1 MRNLTSLTVIVVL
14 IGVSVAQFNNF
25 NQQGNQPP
33 GGFPQNFGPQNQGG
47 GGFQNQNQGGFPPQA
62 NQPGGFPNQG
72 QPTGGNFPP
81 QGGQQGGFPPQG
93 PQPGNNQGGGFNQGG
108 QQPGAFPNQNQG
120 GFPTPNQGAF
130 PPPNQGA
137 FPPQNQGGFPGQNQG
152 GFPGQNQGFPQN
164 QGGFPP
170 QGQAAGPTANIPGLG
185 GFQPNAI
192 GGFGTVGNRF
202 GNPFVPGNVIGNNL
216 PGANGG
222 GNNQNQFTAGG
233 QLFMSLSQNPNN
245 YRYATCYFNS
255 TENAIRGRADFRQ
268 FLFGDSGVDIRIQVV
283 GLPTSPVDTQRGIH
297 IHEFG
302 DIGERCSRVGPHF
315 NPTQTR
321 HGGRNSYPFLRHV
334 GDLGNMLQSAQGV
347 ASTQFRDEVISLQG
361 QGSIL
366 GRSLVVKLERDDEG
380 TGTNSASLQNGNA
393 RTPIACCT
401 IGRASP
407 ANWRTPYSE
416 DDLMVMSGGAWSPS
430 TGSNSDA
437 GLQGIQTGGNAQGT
451 QTNTQGAQTGFN
463 TQGTQSGFNTQGTQ
477 TGFNTQG
484 TQTGFN
490 AQGAGATGGSSFNAA
505 GGSQFSN
512 NFGGGSNSGQN
523 SFGFLGNQGK

>member
-1 MRNLTSLTVIVVL
+1 MQPCDALSRASCRWYIPVIEPWCYSCTLWAGFHRILGRRIKEEVVSKIRTKPGFHPKPTSPV
-14 IGVSVAQFNNF
+14 
-25 NQQGNQPP
+25 
-33 GGFPQNFGPQNQGG
+33 
-47 GGFQNQNQGGFPPQA
+47 GFQTRA
-62 NQPGGFPNQG
+62 NQRVEIFRHKEDNKGDSPHRARSRE
-72 QPTGGNFPP
+72 TTR
-81 QGGQQGGFPPQG
+81 
-93 PQPGNNQGGGFNQGG
+93 
-108 QQPGAFPNQNQG
+108 AVDLIK
-120 GFPTPNQGAF
+120 
-130 PPPNQGA
+130 
-137 FPPQNQGGFPGQNQG
+137 
-152 GFPGQNQGFPQN
+152 N

-430 TGSNSDA
+430 TDNDCTFIYMC
-437 GLQGIQTGGNAQGT
+437 QYCIKQIQTLA
-451 QTNTQGAQTGFN
+451 
-463 TQGTQSGFNTQGTQ
+463 
-477 TGFNTQG
+477 
-484 TQTGFN
+484 
-490 AQGAGATGGSSFNAA
+490 
-505 GGSQFSN
+505 
-512 NFGGGSNSGQN
+512 
-523 SFGFLGNQGK
+523 KKYI

>member
-1 MRNLTSLTVIVVL
+1 
-14 IGVSVAQFNNF
+14 
-25 NQQGNQPP
+25 
-33 GGFPQNFGPQNQGG
+33 
-47 GGFQNQNQGGFPPQA
+47 
-62 NQPGGFPNQG
+62 
-72 QPTGGNFPP
+72 
-81 QGGQQGGFPPQG
+81 
-93 PQPGNNQGGGFNQGG
+93 
-108 QQPGAFPNQNQG
+108 
-120 GFPTPNQGAF
+120 
-130 PPPNQGA
+130 
-137 FPPQNQGGFPGQNQG
+137 
-152 GFPGQNQGFPQN
+152 
-164 QGGFPP
+164 
-170 QGQAAGPTANIPGLG
+170 
-185 GFQPNAI
+185 
-192 GGFGTVGNRF
+192 
-202 GNPFVPGNVIGNNL
+202 
-216 PGANGG
+216 
-222 GNNQNQFTAGG
+222 
-233 QLFMSLSQNPNN
+233 MSLSQNPNN

-302 DIGERCSRVGPHF
+302 DTGERCSRVGPHF

-366 GRSLVVKLERDDEG
+366 GRSLVIKLERDDEG

-430 TGSNSDA
+430 TGSNSDT
-437 GLQGIQTGGNAQGT
+437 GLQGSQTSGNAQG
-451 QTNTQGAQTGFN
+451 AQANNNFRTPGVS
-463 TQGTQSGFNTQGTQ
+463 T
-477 TGFNTQG
+477 NTQG

-490 AQGAGATGGSSFNAA
+490 AQGTQTGFNAQGAPATGGSSFNVA
-505 GGSQFSN
+505 GGSSFSN
-512 NFGGGSNSGQN
+512 NFGSGSNSGQN

>member
-1 MRNLTSLTVIVVL
+1 PARKSTATWRISSELWSAK
-14 IGVSVAQFNNF
+14 SK
-25 NQQGNQPP
+25 P
-33 GGFPQNFGPQNQGG
+33 GRFSTPGPQL
-47 GGFQNQNQGGFPPQA
+47 GGFPP
-62 NQPGGFPNQG
+62 NQG
-72 QPTGGNFPP
+72 QQPGV
-81 QGGQQGGFPPQG
+81 QGGGVQPGGFPPQG
-93 PQPGNNQGGGFNQGG
+93 QQPGNFPTQIDNQGGGFNQAG

-120 GFPTPNQGAF
+120 AFPPQNQGAF
-130 PPPNQGA
+130 PPQNQGAFPPQNQGA
-137 FPPQNQGGFPGQNQG
+137 FPPQNQGGFPA
-152 GFPGQNQGFPQN
+152 
-164 QGGFPP
+164 
-170 QGQAAGPTANIPGLG
+170 QGQAAGPTANMPGLG

-192 GGFGTVGNRF
+192 GGFGSVGNRF
-202 GNPFVPGNVIGNNL
+202 GNPFVPGNVVGNNL
-216 PGANGG
+216 PGAGG
-222 GNNQNQFTAGG
+222 GNNPNQFTASG

-255 TENAIRGRADFRQ
+255 TENSIRGRADFRQ

-302 DIGERCSRVGPHF
+302 DTGERCSRVGPHF

-380 TGTNSASLQNGNA
+380 TGTNSASQQNGNA

-416 DDLMVMSGGAWSPS
+416 DDLMVMSGGAWSPN
-430 TGSNSDA
+430 TGSNSA
-437 GLQGIQTGGNAQGT
+437 PGLQGSPAGLNPQGT
-451 QTNTQGAQTGFN
+451 QTNPLLNQGAST
-463 TQGTQSGFNTQGTQ
+463 
-477 TGFNTQG
+477 NTQG

-490 AQGAGATGGSSFNAA
+490 AQGAPAAGGNSFNAA
-505 GGSQFSN
+505 GGSQFGN
-512 NFGGGSNSGQN
+512 NFGGGSNSGQS

>member
-1 MRNLTSLTVIVVL
+1 MRKLTSLTVL
-14 IGVSVAQFNNF
+14 TLCLGIGFAQFNNF
-25 NQQGNQPP
+25 NQQGTPQIGVGQNQQP
-33 GGFPQNFGPQNQGG
+33 GGFPQNFGPRNQGG
-47 GGFQNQNQGGFPPQA
+47 GFQPPTQGGFPNTGQ
-62 NQPGGFPNQG
+62 QPGGFPTQG
-72 QPTGGNFPP
+72 QQPGGNFPP
-81 QGGQQGGFPPQG
+81 QGGQQQPGGFPPQG
-93 PQPGNNQGGGFNQGG
+93 QQAGNQGGGFPQGG
-108 QQPGAFPNQNQG
+108 QQPGGFPNQNQG
-120 GFPTPNQGAF
+120 
-130 PPPNQGA
+130 
-137 FPPQNQGGFPGQNQG
+137 FPPQNQGGFPPQNQG
-152 GFPGQNQGFPQN
+152 GFPPQNQGGFPPQN

-170 QGQAAGPTANIPGLG
+170 QGQQNGPQVNRPGLG

-202 GNPFVPGNVIGNNL
+202 GNPFIPGNVIGANL
-216 PGANGG
+216 PGANN
-222 GNNQNQFTAGG
+222 GNTQNQFTASG

-255 TENAIRGRADFRQ
+255 TENSIRGRADFRQ
-268 FLFGDSGVDIRIQVV
+268 FLFGDSGVDIRIQLV

-430 TGSNSDA
+430 SSSSSGSS
-437 GLQGIQTGGNAQGT
+437 LQGT
-451 QTNTQGAQTGFN
+451 QTGVNSQGTQTGLNTQGASPGGGNSFNSQGASSNTQGSQTGFN
-463 TQGTQSGFNTQGTQ
+463 TQGSSLGGGNSFN
-477 TGFNTQG
+477 
-484 TQTGFN
+484 
-490 AQGAGATGGSSFNAA
+490 TGGSA
-505 GGSQFSN
+505 FSN
-512 NFGGGSNSGQN
+512 NFGGGSNSGQS

>member
-1 MRNLTSLTVIVVL
+1 MWKVTLIAVVTLFAGTSL
-14 IGVSVAQFNNF
+14 AQFNNF
-25 NQQGNQPP
+25 NQQGPPQFGGAQNQQS
-33 GGFPQNFGPQNQGG
+33 GGFPQNFGQQNQGG
-47 GGFQNQNQGGFPPQA
+47 GFQPQNQGGFPNQGQ
-62 NQPGGFPNQG
+62 QPGGFPNQG
-72 QPTGGNFPP
+72 QQPGGNFP
-81 QGGQQGGFPPQG
+81 
-93 PQPGNNQGGGFNQGG
+93 QGG
-108 QQPGAFPNQNQG
+108 QQPGFPQRDNQGGGFPQGGQQPGGFPNQNQG
-120 GFPTPNQGAF
+120 L
-130 PPPNQGA
+130 PPQNQGA
-137 FPPQNQGGFPGQNQG
+137 FPPQNQGGFPPQNQG
-152 GFPGQNQGFPQN
+152 GFPPQNQGGFPPQN

-170 QGQAAGPTANIPGLG
+170 QGQQNGPQANRPGLG

-202 GNPFVPGNVIGNNL
+202 GNPFVPGNVLGANL
-216 PGANGG
+216 PGANGA

-255 TENAIRGRADFRQ
+255 TENSIKGRADFRQ

-302 DIGERCSRVGPHF
+302 DTGERCSRVGPHF
-315 NPTQTR
+315 NPTQSR

-347 ASTQFRDEVISLQG
+347 TSTQFRDEVISLQG

-366 GRSLVVKLERDDEG
+366 GRSLVIKLERDDEG
-380 TGTNSASLQNGNA
+380 TGTNSNSQQNGNA

-430 TGSNSDA
+430 TGSSSDTS
-437 GLQGIQTGGNAQGT
+437 L
-451 QTNTQGAQTGFN
+451 QGAQ
-463 TQGTQSGFNTQGTQ
+463 SGVNTQGTQ
-477 TGFNTQG
+477 TRVNNQGAPTNTQG

-490 AQGAGATGGSSFNAA
+490 AQGSGLGGRNSFNTGGSP
-505 GGSQFSN
+505 FSN
-512 NFGGGSNSGQN
+512 NLGGGSNAGQS